1 MEIYVEKK
9 TVYGNTLYY
18 PACWNAKTFCRL
30 TNQKTLSLGHIRDI
44 KVLGFKV
51 LIRPDE
57 VVEL

>member
-1 MEIYVEKK
+1 MEVYVEKR

-44 KVLGFKV
+44 KVL
-51 LIRPDE
+51 IRPDE

>member
-1 MEIYVEKK
+1 MEVYVEKR
-9 TVYGNTLYY
+9 VIYGNTLYY

-30 TNQKTLSLGHIRDI
+30 TNQKTLSLGHIEDI
-44 KVLGFKV
+44 KSLGFKV